1 MSNGYDKL
9 PWSRILPLGIQHVF
23 AMFGATIL
31 VPILTGL
38 DPRTALFTSALG
50 TIVFQLVTR
59 GKVPAYLGSSFAFI
73 VPIQIA
79 TADYGMAAALFGC
92 FVAGLVYTV
101 ISVVIKNTGVGFI
114 DKYFPPVVVG
124 PVIMTI
130 GLGLAGVA
138 KDMSSVNTPVAMA
151 TLGITI
157 LVSYYGKG
165 LLKIIPILA
174 GVVGGY
180 VVSLILHFTNNAV
193 LFDFTNLQQASWI
206 PALPGYLQ
214 QMVTNPGSTVLNP
227 SNWHVGAVLIIA
239 PVAAVT
245 VIEHL
250 GDVLTI
256 GRTTGRDYVKDPGLN
271 RTILGDGLAT
281 SLAALLGGP
290 PNTTYGENVGV
301 LAITKVFNPI
311 VVQTAAVFVLIFS
324 LIPKVGAVIGTIPVP
339 VMGGVVVLL
348 FGMIATVGIRTLVE
362 KRVDFSETRNLVI
375 ASTIIIL
382 GISGLQIFGLHGMG
396 LGAISGLVLNVLL
409 PDKNRPVDNKE
420 LPSLKYKE
428 APKYGDNN

>member
-1 MSNGYDKL
+1 
-9 PWSRILPLGIQHVF
+9 
-23 AMFGATIL
+23 MFGATIL

-50 TIVFQLVTR
+50 TIIFQVVTG

-79 TADYGMAAALFGC
+79 TAEYGLAATLFGC
-92 FVAGLVYTV
+92 FVAGIVYTV
-101 ISVVIKNTGVGFI
+101 LSFVIKHTGVGFI

-130 GLGLAGVA
+130 GIGLAGVA
-138 KDMSSVNTPVAMA
+138 RDMSSAHIPVAMA

-165 LLKIIPILA
+165 LFKIIPILC
-174 GVVGGY
+174 GVIGGY
-180 VVSLILHFTNNAV
+180 IISLGLHFGGYAE
-193 LFDFTNLQQASWI
+193 LFNFTELQTASWI
-206 PALPGYLQ
+206 PALPAYLQ
-214 QMVTNPGSTVLNP
+214 QIFTNPSSTVVNP
-227 SNWHVGAVLIIA
+227 SNWHLGAVLIIA

-271 RTILGDGLAT
+271 RTLLGDGLAT
-281 SLAALLGGP
+281 AVAAIFGGP

-311 VVQTAAVFVLIFS
+311 VVKVAAVFVLFFS
-324 LIPKVGAVIGTIPVP
+324 LFPKVGAAIGTIPVP

-362 KRVDFSETRNLVI
+362 KRVDFSETRNLII

-382 GISGLQIFGLHGMG
+382 GISGLQIFGLQGMG
-396 LGAISGLVLNVLL
+396 LGAIAGLILNVLL
-409 PDKNRPVDNKE
+409 PEINVDDKKQ
-420 LPSLKYKE
+420 LPALKYKE
-428 APKYGDNN
+428 APKYEGND